1 MSDNQSLHYKRAII
15 FSFPLRSASTY
26 KYDNDYNDD
35 NDDDDTTTMTAT
47 VTTTMVAA
55 QSALG

>member
-15 FSFPLRSASTY
+15 SFSFPLRSARTY

-35 NDDDDTTTMTAT
+35 NDDDTMTMTAT
-47 VTTTMVAA
+47 ATTTVAA